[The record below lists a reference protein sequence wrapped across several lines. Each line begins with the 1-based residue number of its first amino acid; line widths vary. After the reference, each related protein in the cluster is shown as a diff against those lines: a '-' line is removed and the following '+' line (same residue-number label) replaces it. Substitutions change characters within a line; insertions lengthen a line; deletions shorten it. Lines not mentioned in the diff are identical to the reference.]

1 MRKKFHP
8 STSDKPL
15 IIKIVR
21 VQRWNGGT
29 SNDKIYFSK
38 KSTEKVLTTVKNHTK
53 EDSHRIVNT
62 LMKEKKICFVP
73 ICIDI
78 FQAF

>member
-29 SNDKIYFSK
+29 SNDKIYFSE
-38 KSTEKVLTTVKNHTK
+38 KSTEKVLTTVKKPHIK
-53 EDSHRIVNT
+53 GLVFIMVVGYWLLVAGSIV
-62 LMKEKKICFVP
+62 
-73 ICIDI
+73 
-78 FQAF
+78 

>member
-1 MRKKFHP
+1 MVELQTTKY
-8 STSDKPL
+8 
-15 IIKIVR
+15 I
-21 VQRWNGGT
+21 
-29 SNDKIYFSK
+29 FSE

-53 EDSHRIVNT
+53 DHSHRIVNT
-62 LMKEKKICFVP
+62 LMKEKKICFGP

>member
-1 MRKKFHP
+1 M
-8 STSDKPL
+8 
-15 IIKIVR
+15 
-21 VQRWNGGT
+21 QRWNGGT
-29 SNDKIYFSK
+29 SNDKIYFSE

-62 LMKEKKICFVP
+62 LMKEKKKCFVP